1 MRVRVERD
9 QTLVPYST
17 FAKKRRPF
25 FLYDFYFYLFC
36 FFFLTIIGT
45 QGGANMASFIPSLQ
59 QLIPRLSQR
68 RL

>member
-36 FFFLTIIGT
+36 FFF
-45 QGGANMASFIPSLQ
+45 F
-59 QLIPRLSQR
+59 
-68 RL
+68 